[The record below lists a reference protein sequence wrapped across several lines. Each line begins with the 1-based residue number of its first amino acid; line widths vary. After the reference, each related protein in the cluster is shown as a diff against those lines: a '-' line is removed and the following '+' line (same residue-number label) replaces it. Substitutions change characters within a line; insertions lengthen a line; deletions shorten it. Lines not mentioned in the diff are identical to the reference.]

1 MPMMTTTT
9 ASPTDPATPTCP
21 PRWRRAHVSWFDTA
35 KGFGFLT
42 PASGGPAVFVDYT
55 TIDVPGYKTLAP
67 GQPVAY
73 LATDTDRGPEAT
85 RVIPDPRSN
94 AGRHHAS
101 ADTARRRRSRWTARR
116 LPVRDV
122 FGQ

>member
-1 MPMMTTTT
+1 M
-9 ASPTDPATPTCP
+9 
-21 PRWRRAHVSWFDTA
+21 SWFDTA

-42 PASGGPAVFVDYT
+42 PAAGGPAVFVDYI

-85 RVIPDPRSN
+85 RVIPDPSPTLGCHHT
-94 AGRHHAS
+94 AGTTRL
-101 ADTARRRRSRWTARR
+101 RRSRWTARR
-116 LPVRDV
+116 LPGRDV